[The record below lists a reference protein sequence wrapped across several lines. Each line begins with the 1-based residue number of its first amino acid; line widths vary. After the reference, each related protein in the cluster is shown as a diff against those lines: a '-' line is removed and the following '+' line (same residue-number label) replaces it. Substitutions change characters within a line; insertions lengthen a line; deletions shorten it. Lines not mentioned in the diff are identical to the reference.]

1 MEHERVSL
9 KDRGVWIN
17 IFKGVRFMKRFLI
30 VSLLITV
37 LVSACGAAAPQGEGV
52 QQDQVVTIYKLPT

>member
-1 MEHERVSL
+1 MEHERVSF

>member
-1 MEHERVSL
+1 
-9 KDRGVWIN
+9 
-17 IFKGVRFMKRFLI
+17 MKRFLF

-37 LVSACGAAAPQGEGV
+37 LVSACGSAVLQGEGV

>member
-37 LVSACGAAAPQGEGV
+37 LVSACRAAAPQGEGV